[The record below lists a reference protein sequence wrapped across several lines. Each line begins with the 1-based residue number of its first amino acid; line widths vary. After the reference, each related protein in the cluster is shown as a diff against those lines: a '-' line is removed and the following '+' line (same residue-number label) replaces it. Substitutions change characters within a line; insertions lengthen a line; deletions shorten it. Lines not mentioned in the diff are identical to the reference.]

1 MGEFLA
7 MDPTSLTATPNA
19 IKLLIMHIGGEEYCV
34 DIMKVREI
42 RGWSATTCLPL
53 SPSYV
58 LGVVNLRGTAIPVID
73 LAVRLGL
80 PRSEPSARDAIVVAQ
95 IRDQLVG
102 LLVQGVSDMVE
113 LGADR
118 IQPTPDMASGTASY
132 VLGLIALEKRLISL
146 LSLDKVL
153 PTPVPMAA

>member
-1 MGEFLA
+1 MEA
-7 MDPTSLTATPNA
+7 TSLNATPNA
-19 IKLLIMHIGGEEYCV
+19 MKLLMMHIGGEEYCV

-42 RGWSATTCLPL
+42 RSWSPTTCLPL
-53 SPSYV
+53 APSYV

-80 PRSEPSARDAIVVAQ
+80 SRPEPSARDAIVVAQ
-95 IRDQLVG
+95 VRDQLVG

-118 IQPTPDMASGTASY
+118 IQPTPDMASSGTASY
-132 VLGLIALEKRLISL
+132 VLGLIALEKRLIAL

-153 PTPVPMAA
+153 PTPVALAA